1 MSTRKKNAV
10 LPRQGKQGVL
20 SSEEK
25 TVPAAPVVRY
35 GPPRLSP
42 QIEAMLM
49 VGDEHVIINREVN
62 ENIGFMTEYIDSV

>member
-20 SSEEK
+20 SREVK
-25 TVPAAPVVRY
+25 TLPY

-42 QIEAMLM
+42 HIEAMLKI
-49 VGDEHVIINREVN
+49 GEEHVIINQEVD
-62 ENIGFMTEYIDSV
+62 ENIGFMTEYIDAI